1 MRCPSDGA
9 AAGAARLTALQRAGF
24 YVHHI
29 KGSHHFLKHPD
40 RPDLR
45 VTVPVHND
53 DLKRVSA
60 IRHHHRPERAE
71 NSLAHL
77 LYVAEYLTG
86 AEEDLPSALRLES
99 SLSGIGLE

>member
-1 MRCPSDGA
+1 MSQHLPALRPVKV
-9 AAGAARLTALQRAGF
+9 LKALQRAGF

-53 DLKRVSA
+53 DLKRKTLVSIIDQA
-60 IRHHHRPERAE
+60 GCSVEE
-71 NSLAHL
+71 FLEL
-77 LYVAEYLTG
+77 L
-86 AEEDLPSALRLES
+86 
-99 SLSGIGLE
+99 

>member
-1 MRCPSDGA
+1 MSQHLPALRPVKV
-9 AAGAARLTALQRAGF
+9 LKVLQRAGF

-53 DLKRVSA
+53 DLQRKTWASIIDQAGYSV
-60 IRHHHRPERAE
+60 EE
-71 NSLAHL
+71 FLEL
-77 LYVAEYLTG
+77 L
-86 AEEDLPSALRLES
+86 
-99 SLSGIGLE
+99 